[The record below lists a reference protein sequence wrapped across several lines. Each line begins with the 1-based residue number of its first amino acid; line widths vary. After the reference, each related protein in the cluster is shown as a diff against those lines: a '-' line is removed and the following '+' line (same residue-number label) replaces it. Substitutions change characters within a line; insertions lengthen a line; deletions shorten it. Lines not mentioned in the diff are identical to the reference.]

1 MNKQHRCIKFPSETE
16 QNNTL
21 SFLDINITNQN
32 NQLKVSVHRKPNF
45 SGVFTHYEYYINQS
59 YKKFTEEQLSVRY
72 YITINKNFFKHTLC
86 SKTSIFNTSKKR
98 VTNNSTHSL
107 NHIIKFKAKTAKF
120 HSKFITAM

>member
-59 YKKFTEEQLSVRY
+59 YKKSLIFTFLSRV
-72 YITINKNFFKHTLC
+72 FHLC
-86 SKTSIFNTSKKR
+86 SICLDYTIFHLEVAKLREILQK
-98 VTNNSTHSL
+98 NSYPSG
-107 NHIIKFKAKTAKF
+107 II
-120 HSKFITAM
+120 